1 MPSLEPG
8 KEEGTYSY
16 FNYSSVLFWNGWSAL
31 LLRLYERSW
40 FLHFT
45 VQKNHLGP
53 SLDVLKSR
61 PQLKAPG
68 GADAGGGV
76 RVWVCTEL
84 CDSLT
89 AAFFRFSRNEGPRC
103 HPSVRLQLGLCGNS
117 SAYSRLPDLGTAW
130 AWRVWMAAS
139 CSSLTLDLWGR
150 ARVVRGLGQHRRQ

>member
-1 MPSLEPG
+1 M
-8 KEEGTYSY
+8 
-16 FNYSSVLFWNGWSAL
+16 LFWNGWSAL
-31 LLRLYERSW
+31 LLRLYDRSW
-40 FLHFT
+40 FLHVT

-76 RVWVCTEL
+76 RVWVCTEP

-89 AAFFRFSRNEGPRC
+89 ATFFRFSRNEGPQG
-103 HPSVRLQLGLCGNS
+103 HHSVRLQLGLCGHS
-117 SAYSRLPDLGTAW
+117 PAYSRLPDLGTAW

-139 CSSLTLDLWGR
+139 LPSLTLDLSGR
-150 ARVVRGLGQHRRQ
+150 ACVVRGLGQHRRQ